1 MFGGKY
7 EIFMFEYKFYDIQAL
22 KFAGKKLKLE
32 LNQIKN
38 FVTQYKLKTLS
49 EEEKGL

>member
-7 EIFMFEYKFYDIQAL
+7 EIFMFEYKFCDI
-22 KFAGKKLKLE
+22 
-32 LNQIKN
+32 QIKN
-38 FVTQYKLKTLS
+38 FVAQYKLKTLS